1 MHMGFALFCSLC
13 SCEMMQFNP
22 PVEISSDLERRLEDF
37 VQRNILVRGTLRK
50 CQGTEQG

>member
-1 MHMGFALFCSLC
+1 
-13 SCEMMQFNP
+13 MMKFNP

-37 VQRNILVRGTLRK
+37 VQRNILARDTLRK